1 MIERAIAS
9 VARLRWSQYPVLTI
23 TGPRQSG
30 KTTLAR
36 ALFPE
41 IRYVNLEMP
50 DLRAAAL
57 ADPRD
62 FLAHHPAPAIFDEVQ
77 FVPSLLA
84 YVQAEVDEV
93 GTNSRFILTGS
104 HQPALRAALSESLA
118 GRTGLLELLPLS
130 LRELADAGI
139 CRSRDEWLYSGF
151 LPRLHAPSA
160 PPPEVLYADYFRTYV
175 ERDVRQLIN
184 LRRLVPFETFL
195 RCLAGR
201 IGQLL
206 NVESLASDVGVSPS
220 AIRDWLS
227 VLEAFYVVFLL
238 RPYYR
243 NFGKRFVKSPKVY
256 FTEPGLAAW
265 LLGIRE
271 PAHAATHPLMG
282 GLFENLVVV
291 DFLKNRLNAGLSPD
305 LWFMRTSNGL
315 EADLVVENGP
325 NLDLY
330 EIKAAST
337 FHPHMAG
344 PLRRLRAALPGVR
357 SGTVIYAGEEHASVD
372 GIAVRPF
379 LPPVGI
385 PN

>member
-1 MIERAIAS
+1 MIDRAIAP
-9 VARLRWSQYPVLTI
+9 VARLRWTQYPVLTI

-36 ALFPE
+36 TLFPE
-41 IRYVNLEMP
+41 ACYVNLELP

-62 FLAHHPAPAIFDEVQ
+62 FLARHPPPAIFDEVQ

-84 YVQAEVDEV
+84 YIQAEVDEA
-93 GTNSRFILTGS
+93 GTNSRFVLTGS

-130 LRELADAGI
+130 LRELAAAGI
-139 CRSRDEWLYSGF
+139 LHSRDEWLYSGF
-151 LPRLHAPSA
+151 QPRLQSPS
-160 PPPEVLYADYFRTYV
+160 PPPPDVLYADYFRTYV
-175 ERDVRQLIN
+175 ERDVRQLVN
-184 LRRLVPFETFL
+184 LRRLAPFETFL

-201 IGQLL
+201 VGQLL
-206 NVESLASDVGVSPS
+206 NVESLASDVGVSPT
-220 AIRDWLS
+220 AVRDWLS
-227 VLEAFYVVFLL
+227 VLEASYVVFLL

-271 PAHAATHPLMG
+271 PAHAAAHPLLG
-282 GLFENLVVV
+282 ALFENLVVA
-291 DFLKNRLNAGLSPD
+291 DFLKDRLNAGLSPD

-315 EADLVVENGP
+315 EADLVVEDGP
-325 NLDLY
+325 SLDLY
-330 EIKAAST
+330 EIKAGTT
-337 FHPHMAG
+337 FHPHMAAS
-344 PLRRLRAALPGVR
+344 LRRLRSTLPGVR
-357 SGTVIYAGEEHASVD
+357 AATVIYAGEETASVS
-372 GIAVRPF
+372 GTTIKPF
-379 LPPVGI
+379 QPSI
-385 PN
+385 P